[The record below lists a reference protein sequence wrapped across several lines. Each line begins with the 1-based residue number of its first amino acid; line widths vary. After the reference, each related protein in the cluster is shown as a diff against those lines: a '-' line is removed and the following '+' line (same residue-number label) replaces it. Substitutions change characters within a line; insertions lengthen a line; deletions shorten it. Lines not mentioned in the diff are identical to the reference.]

1 MHTKTQ
7 KRCKL
12 CLKTFIFSEPNKF
25 NISNLSNE
33 SLKFYCPYRIK
44 TKNEIIKEHGKL
56 NPRDKISY
64 IYRDIKISLNNV
76 FKFIDSSKSTIPK
89 NNFKFRNFNSQIFSK
104 VIYFKVNLKLSNRDT
119 ALAMKDLYGIN
130 ISHTTINT
138 YCNMASSLVYSI
150 NSTKTD
156 NISNQIVGD
165 ETYIKVK
172 GKKHYIWIL
181 YDLKYENIV
190 AYHISEK
197 RDFNACATVFL
208 KLIEKYEEKPKELF
222 VMSDKY
228 TSYCR

>member
-1 MHTKTQ
+1 MLFYLYFRTS
-7 KRCKL
+7 RSAFDVYCCK
-12 CLKTFIFSEPNKF
+12 NK
-25 NISNLSNE
+25 N
-33 SLKFYCPYRIK
+33 CPYRI
-44 TKNEIIKEHGKL
+44 TAKNEIIKEHGKL

-156 NISNQIVGD
+156 KISNQIVGD

-172 GKKHYIWIL
+172 GKKHY
-181 YDLKYENIV
+181 V
-190 AYHISEK
+190 
-197 RDFNACATVFL
+197 
-208 KLIEKYEEKPKELF
+208 
-222 VMSDKY
+222 
-228 TSYCR
+228 